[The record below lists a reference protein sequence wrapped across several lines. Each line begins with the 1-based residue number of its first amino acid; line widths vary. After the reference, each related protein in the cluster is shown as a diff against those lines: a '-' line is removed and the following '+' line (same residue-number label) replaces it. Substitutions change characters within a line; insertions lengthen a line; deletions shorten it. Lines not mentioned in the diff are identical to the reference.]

1 LSRLTARVHPY
12 GLRDAR
18 FHLRFSFS
26 SVVPTENLSEEQVYV
41 DPPRI
46 TALTLA
52 AALALAPA
60 PSNRYLLPA
69 PRLQTAADI
78 DRSIAGKQQ
87 TSSMSLALSIDG
99 TDRRTDGKPTVTK
112 KLITQYAASVIIFYR
127 KDALRVINNS
137 VEALKETLYKH

>member
-1 LSRLTARVHPY
+1 M
-12 GLRDAR
+12 
-18 FHLRFSFS
+18 
-26 SVVPTENLSEEQVYV
+26 
-41 DPPRI
+41 
-46 TALTLA
+46 
-52 AALALAPA
+52 
-60 PSNRYLLPA
+60 
-69 PRLQTAADI
+69 QTAADI

-112 KLITQYAASVIIFYR
+112 KLITQYAACVIIFYR